1 MGWKG
6 RSDQSNQERRKMK
19 EVRNRESD
27 VRFEVPLSPE
37 LLHFQKKKKK
47 SSGDKCSHTK
57 KKKKRGSL
65 SFSLLWIHLHL
76 KATQLNSAPLR
87 KSTSEYRINSL

>member
-37 LLHFQKKKKK
+37 LLHFQKKKK
-47 SSGDKCSHTK
+47 SSEVNSSNK
-57 KKKKRGSL
+57 KKKKKEGACL
-65 SFSLLWIHLHL
+65 FLFFGFI
-76 KATQLNSAPLR
+76 
-87 KSTSEYRINSL
+87 YI

>member
-47 SSGDKCSHTK
+47 QW
-57 KKKKRGSL
+57 RQVL
-65 SFSLLWIHLHL
+65 S
-76 KATQLNSAPLR
+76 
-87 KSTSEYRINSL
+87 Y